1 MLIIKEGIYLYRILT
16 GFVSVFIL
24 TGCPGIGDR
33 IQPSE
38 ETRVS
43 MQADSICFWVSDVKD
58 MEVAHI
64 AINPRETPFR
74 QQSVIFSPDLKLLD
88 GQLCLP
94 PSFYDFPSEGKFIVE
109 YILASK
115 EKNTLPRIVI
125 TRIEINAGHVNS
137 IPLFTDE
144 IR

>member
-1 MLIIKEGIYLYRILT
+1 MFFYGKITGLI
-16 GFVSVFIL
+16 SVFIL

-38 ETRVS
+38 EARVS
-43 MQADSICFWVSDVKD
+43 MQAGSICFWVSDVKD
-58 MEVAHI
+58 REVAHI

-109 YILASK
+109 YVLASK

-125 TRIEINAGHVNS
+125 TGIEINAGHVNA
-137 IPLFTDE
+137 IPLSTDA